1 MTMIDV
7 HRVKRVW
14 PAPLALPQGRCQC
27 IGVPMGSYL
36 AQASVITPQHR
47 LAGIDICI
55 LPTVVALWSRGIET
69 IESCCG
75 HGVTSGYI
83 AVRPAHVA
91 EMEALGFHHDP
102 QADDP
107 SFVFL
112 WPRD

>member
-7 HRVKRVW
+7 SHVKQVW
-14 PAPLALPQGRCQC
+14 PRPLELPDGHCQC
-27 IGVPMGSYL
+27 VDVPMGSYN
-36 AQASVITPQHR
+36 ACVAIVTPQHR
-47 LAGIDICI
+47 LASIDICI
-55 LPTVVALWSRGIET
+55 LPMVVALWSRGIET

-83 AVRPAHVA
+83 AVHPAHVA

-112 WPRD
+112 WPR

>member
-14 PAPLALPQGRCQC
+14 PRPLALPEGRCQC
-27 IGVPMGSYL
+27 VDVAMGSYL

-55 LPTVVALWSRGIET
+55 LPTIVALWSRGIET
-69 IESCCG
+69 VESCCG
-75 HGVTSGYI
+75 HGVTKGYI
-83 AVRPAHVA
+83 AVVPANVA
-91 EMEALGFHHDP
+91 KMEALGFRHDNS
-102 QADDP
+102 ACDP

-112 WPRD
+112 WPKD